1 MSWVMVAAGR
11 QQPGLAWMQERET
24 RFLDALYLGVRDRH
38 GFDVSLNMLCSL
50 FDVPSAALL
59 DFDAA
64 RPEVAA
70 QATVG
75 AFSGE
80 NLRRYERDFAAI
92 DPAPPAFIRRP
103 GGTAISTDRL
113 LAEEKRKP
121 GAFFS
126 EFFRPLGLEECLGG
140 TIASAQGRFAMVGL
154 HRTPDRKPFDDA
166 DIAKLEALMP
176 HLARALQLRRSFLS
190 LERTAGALSE
200 VCDRLA
206 AGVVT
211 LDEQGRSLFANSAAR
226 AMAAA
231 DDGLSIDR
239 GGRPFALDRAANTR
253 LSGFESNIR
262 AGGAGGIAR
271 VPRSAGKPPCAIVV
285 APYFIDQQ
293 RDEGKSRPRGV
304 IFVIHDPLVQPQPV
318 AQTIG
323 ALFGLPPATANLVAA
338 IAAHEDLTAYAE
350 RVGISMN
357 TVRYHLKTAF
367 ARTGVGRQSELV
379 RLVIVALRDLSDHRD
394 GA

>member
-1 MSWVMVAAGR
+1 MPWVMVAAGR
-11 QQPGLAWMQERET
+11 QQPGPAWMQERET

-38 GFDVSLNMLCSL
+38 GFDVSLNMLCGL

-75 AFSGE
+75 PFSG
-80 NLRRYERDFAAI
+80 
-92 DPAPPAFIRRP
+92 AFVRRP

-154 HRTPDRKPFDDA
+154 HRTPDRQPFDDA

-211 LDEQGRSLFANSAAR
+211 LDEQGRSLFVNSAAR

-231 DDGLSIDR
+231 NDGLSIDR
-239 GGRPFALDRAANTR
+239 GGRPLPWTAPPIPGCPGSRATSALEAPAGSRACRAAP
-253 LSGFESNIR
+253 
-262 AGGAGGIAR
+262 A
-271 VPRSAGKPPCAIVV
+271 
-285 APYFIDQQ
+285 
-293 RDEGKSRPRGV
+293 SRPMQSSSRPTSSISSATKESRGR
-304 IFVIHDPLVQPQPV
+304 
-318 AQTIG
+318 
-323 ALFGLPPATANLVAA
+323 AA
-338 IAAHEDLTAYAE
+338 
-350 RVGISMN
+350 S
-357 TVRYHLKTAF
+357 F
-367 ARTGVGRQSELV
+367 S
-379 RLVIVALRDLSDHRD
+379 
-394 GA
+394 

>member
-1 MSWVMVAAGR
+1 
-11 QQPGLAWMQERET
+11 MQERET

-38 GFDVSLNMLCSL
+38 EFDVSLNMLCGL

-70 QATVG
+70 QATFG
-75 AFSGE
+75 AFSGAA
-80 NLRRYERDFAAI
+80 LQRYERDFAMI
-92 DPAPPAFIRRP
+92 DPAPPAFISRP
-103 GGTAISTDRL
+103 AGTAIPTYRL
-113 LAEEKRKP
+113 LPEEKRKP
-121 GAFFS
+121 GVFFS
-126 EFFRPLGLEECLGG
+126 EYFRPLGLEECLGG

-200 VCDRLA
+200 VSDRLA

-211 LDEQGRSLFANSAAR
+211 LDEQGRGISVNAAAR
-226 AMAAA
+226 KMAAA
-231 DDGLSIDR
+231 NDGFSINR
-239 GGRPFALDRAANTR
+239 NGRPLALDRAANNR
-253 LSGFESNIR
+253 LSGLESDVR
-262 AGGAGGIAR
+262 SGGAGGIAR
-271 VPRSAGKPPCAIVV
+271 VPRSAGKPPYAIMV
-285 APYFIDQQ
+285 APFFIDQVL
-293 RDEGKSRPRGV
+293 DEAKSRPRGV
-304 IFVIHDPLVQPQPV
+304 IFVIHDPQVQPQPV

-357 TVRYHLKTAF
+357 TVRYHLKTAY

-379 RLVIVALRDLSDHRD
+379 RLVIAALRDLTDHRES

>member
-1 MSWVMVAAGR
+1 
-11 QQPGLAWMQERET
+11 MQERET
-24 RFLDALYLGVRDRH
+24 RFLDAHYLGVRDRH
-38 GFDVSLNMLCSL
+38 GFDVSLNMLCGL

-154 HRTPDRKPFDDA
+154 HRTPDRKPFDVA

-176 HLARALQLRRSFLS
+176 HLARALQLRSQTGQGTV
-190 LERTAGALSE
+190 EYVALILL
-200 VCDRLA
+200 VALVM
-206 AGVVT
+206 AGVIAAMKGFKT
-211 LDEQGRSLFANSAAR
+211 DQGKDLGDAIL
-226 AMAAA
+226 
-231 DDGLSIDR
+231 GKI
-239 GGRPFALDRAANTR
+239 
-253 LSGFESNIR
+253 
-262 AGGAGGIAR
+262 
-271 VPRSAGKPPCAIVV
+271 RSAVDKVE
-285 APYFIDQQ
+285 F
-293 RDEGKSRPRGV
+293 
-304 IFVIHDPLVQPQPV
+304 
-318 AQTIG
+318 
-323 ALFGLPPATANLVAA
+323 
-338 IAAHEDLTAYAE
+338 
-350 RVGISMN
+350 
-357 TVRYHLKTAF
+357 
-367 ARTGVGRQSELV
+367 
-379 RLVIVALRDLSDHRD
+379 
-394 GA
+394 